1 MDYAAVL
8 EVTRGEIVESLH
20 HGAVVIS
27 DSSATLE
34 AWCGDPGIVTY
45 MRSSAKPLQALCLI
59 ESGAAE
65 HFDLTAEQ
73 LAIVCAS
80 HDGTDEH
87 VAAVVSILDRIGLD
101 ETDLRCGVHHPFD
114 RETAQRLRQEGR
126 ALSPLR
132 NNCSGKHAG
141 MLASATFLHES
152 VDDYEQPNHPVQRRI
167 RGIVAEMC
175 GLEVSEIAIGVDGCT
190 VPTFGV
196 SLYAA
201 STAFA
206 RLVDPNELP
215 STRVQACDTV
225 VAAMT
230 AHPFLVAGTSRFDT
244 RLMRATNGRI
254 VSKAGAEGFQALGV
268 RPGSLGPDSPGL
280 GVAIKIADGDHA
292 RRARLLVSLEV
303 LRLLGALS
311 PTEYAD
317 LVLNTAAIT
326 NNRGHVVGELRPTIR
341 LMRGVLKNS

>member
-1 MDYAAVL
+1 MGYAAVL

-20 HGAVVIS
+20 HGAVAIS
-27 DSSATLE
+27 ASNGTLE

-80 HDGTDEH
+80 HDGTDDH
-87 VAAVVSILDRIGLD
+87 AAVVISILDRIGLK
-101 ETDLRCGVHHPFD
+101 ETDLHCGVHRPFD

-141 MLASATFLHES
+141 MLASATFLRES
-152 VDDYEQPNHPVQRRI
+152 IGDYEQPEHPVQRRI
-167 RGIVAEMC
+167 RDIVAEMC
-175 GLEVSEIAIGVDGCT
+175 GLEESEIAIGVDGCT

-206 RLVDPNELP
+206 RLVDPNGLP
-215 STRVQACDTV
+215 STRVQACNAV
-225 VAAMT
+225 VTAMT
-230 AHPFLVAGTSRFDT
+230 AHPFLVAGSSRFDT

-254 VSKAGAEGFQALGV
+254 VSKAGAEGFQALGI
-268 RPGSLGPDSPGL
+268 RPGCLGPDSPGL
-280 GVAIKIADGDHA
+280 GVAIKIADGDYA
-292 RRARLLVSLEV
+292 RRARSLVSLEV
-303 LRLLGALS
+303 LRLLEALS
-311 PTEYAD
+311 PAEYAG
-317 LVLNTAAIT
+317 LVQETAKIS
-326 NNRGHVVGELRPTIR
+326 NNRGHVVGALRPTIR
-341 LMRGVLKNS
+341 LLRGVL